1 MLDPL
6 SEGTNILKGANQIG
20 KDLGNIVADQQ
31 SSMENAVKQAHK
43 QRMEAAARKAQ
54 QESLEEFQAVKKYEE
69 QKNHEQ
75 QIEKLKAQT
84 IARHGKNA
92 WLEVESLKLKL
103 KKEREE
109 EEKLMDKDRHKVH
122 ELFWWCMTVSALI
135 TYFFKL
141 YK

>member
-6 SEGTNILKGANQIG
+6 SEGTNLLKGANQIG

-31 SSMENAVKQAHK
+31 SAMENAVRQQHK
-43 QRMEAAARKAQ
+43 QRIEAAARKAQ

-69 QKNHEQ
+69 QKNHALE
-75 QIEKLKAQT
+75 IEKLKAQT

-92 WLEVESLKLKL
+92 WAEVESLKIKL

>member
-54 QESLEEFQAVKKYEE
+54 QEALEEFQAVKKYEE
-69 QKNHEQ
+69 QKNHALAPEPDRQFVAADTGNRAEQ
-75 QIEKLKAQT
+75 KNQRRRQ
-84 IARHGKNA
+84 RHAAGHA
-92 WLEVESLKLKL
+92 VGVAAGGGRSGAVAPVLDGSDEGEG
-103 KKEREE
+103 
-109 EEKLMDKDRHKVH
+109 
-122 ELFWWCMTVSALI
+122 
-135 TYFFKL
+135 
-141 YK
+141 

>member
-1 MLDPL
+1 MLMQL
-6 SEGTNILKGANQIG
+6 Q
-20 KDLGNIVADQQ
+20 
-31 SSMENAVKQAHK
+31 
-43 QRMEAAARKAQ
+43 
-54 QESLEEFQAVKKYEE
+54 
-69 QKNHEQ
+69 
-75 QIEKLKAQT
+75 LKAQT

-92 WLEVESLKLKL
+92 WAEVEALKIKL

-109 EEKLMDKDRHKVH
+109 EEKLMDRDRHKVH